1 MSLGIADLAS
11 LESWAAE
18 ANVEAMMVA
27 MATAAVQR
35 FCRVVVIS
43 FFLLLELR
51 CEATPL
57 LFVTIRLFAR
67 ADGEVFVLR
76 MLLLWYLN

>member
-1 MSLGIADLAS
+1 
-11 LESWAAE
+11 
-18 ANVEAMMVA
+18 
-27 MATAAVQR
+27 
-35 FCRVVVIS
+35 VVVIS

-67 ADGEVFVLR
+67 ADGEVFSLR
-76 MLLLWYLN
+76 MLLLWYPAVVGKAKDNSRSLRDDNHKGQTTAKTTADPLRG